1 MKQCNRVFMKHTLYI
16 VLVWLLAGSS
26 AGITSCGSNNQNNN
40 PIAEESKDVAEENNE
55 NKFNS
60 NAAERNAQLLVDLA
74 VLGHSEIEMA
84 KIAKQKS
91 GSKTIKNLAA
101 SLQADH
107 MLLMKQ
113 LKQIAANR
121 NISTPDSASAQ
132 DKKEAM
138 DLTGNKPGA
147 FDKRWCTEVLHKHE
161 SMIAAMEDGATTAT
175 DPGLRAWIN
184 DALPKI
190 RMHRDK
196 LMQLKYTLR

>member
-1 MKQCNRVFMKHTLYI
+1 MKHTLYI

-26 AGITSCGSNNQNNN
+26 AGITSCGSNNQSNK
-40 PIAEESKDVAEENNE
+40 PIAEESKEESKDVAEENNE
-55 NKFNS
+55 DKFNS
-60 NAAERNAQLLVDLA
+60 NAAENNAQLVVNLA
-74 VLGHSEIEMA
+74 VLGYSEIEMA
-84 KIAKQKS
+84 KVAKQKS
-91 GSKTIKNLAA
+91 GNKTIKNLAA

-121 NISTPDSASAQ
+121 NISTPDSATAP
-132 DKKEAM
+132 DKQQARELAN
-138 DLTGNKPGA
+138 NKPGS
-147 FDKRWCTEVLHKHE
+147 FDKKWCAELLSKHE

-190 RMHRDK
+190 RVHRDK

>member
-1 MKQCNRVFMKHTLYI
+1 MKHTIYI

-26 AGITSCGSNNQNNN
+26 ACITSCGSNNQNNK

-55 NKFNS
+55 DKFNS
-60 NAAERNAQLLVDLA
+60 NAAENNAQLVVNLA
-74 VLGHSEIEMA
+74 TLGYSEIEMA
-84 KIAKQKS
+84 KVAKQNS
-91 GSKTIKNLAA
+91 GNKTIKNLAA

-121 NISTPDSASAQ
+121 NISTPDSATAS
-132 DKKEAM
+132 DKQQALKLAR
-138 DLTGNKPGA
+138 NKSGA
-147 FDKRWCTEVLHKHE
+147 FDKKWCAELLNKHE

-190 RMHRDK
+190 RVHRDK

>member
-1 MKQCNRVFMKHTLYI
+1 MKHTLYI
-16 VLVWLLAGSS
+16 VLVLLLAGSS
-26 AGITSCGSNNQNNN
+26 ACITSCGSNNQNNK
-40 PIAEESKDVAEENNE
+40 PIATESKDVAEENNE
-55 NKFNS
+55 DKFNS
-60 NAAERNAQLLVDLA
+60 NTAEANAQLLVDLA
-74 VLGHSEIEMA
+74 VLGYSEIEMA
-84 KIAKQKS
+84 KVAKQKS
-91 GSKTIKNLAA
+91 ASKTIKNLAA

-121 NISTPDSASAQ
+121 NISTPDSATAS
-132 DKKEAM
+132 DKQQALELAT
-138 DLTGNKPGA
+138 DKPGA
-147 FDKRWCTEVLHKHE
+147 FDKKWCAELLNKHE

-190 RMHRDK
+190 RVHRDK